1 MDFVSLT
8 LNLVCMGFLIFLI
21 ILYASKKKMQNMDN
35 MIYRYIL
42 LCTFGVIFFEIAYVL
57 SAYFFLNNLYIV
69 GLAKRA
75 NFYCINLFFVSLG
88 YYASL
93 LAIEK
98 NEKALN
104 FYNNKKDFIFRLL
117 LVLIFVI
124 GILEFTLPIE
134 YVFNDNGFIYYIG
147 GLACNPLAGGVAA
160 LLILYLFPF
169 LFITWKSIDK
179 RKISPLGI
187 VFVLEVITLI
197 VNMMLPSLCLASFS
211 LTMTAYLMFFT
222 IENPDLKMIA
232 KLELAKN
239 AAEKANNAK
248 SDFLSSM
255 SHEIRT
261 PLNAIVGLSQMI
273 KDTDD
278 LQEIHDDTDDI
289 LIASQN
295 LLEIVNGIL
304 DISKL
309 EANKMDIIEVDYNP
323 NDIFVELNK
332 LMKVRIGE
340 KPIELRFNIDE
351 NIPVNLYG
359 DREKIKQ
366 IITNLLTNAIKY
378 TDKGF
383 VDFNVSS
390 SVDKG
395 ICNLEISVRDT
406 GRGMKEEMLPNL
418 FTKFNRLEED
428 KDTDI
433 EGTGLGLAITKSLV
447 DLLDGSIKVESTY
460 GVGSTFTVN
469 VPQKVKEAVSESN
482 MDNIEIKIEEAT
494 STDNTQPNEVETPK
508 DDVKVDNKD
517 ESKIES
523 QVNEVKKEVVEVPKV
538 NEMPEE
544 VKESNEKN
552 DIVSEEATPEEEI
565 KDIPKVNEMPEEVSA
580 SESETI
586 NNETETKVEETTS
599 ENDNS
604 SKADNSG
611 NGRLLLVV
619 DDNKVN
625 LKVASRMLE
634 DFNFDIDTAH
644 SGFEAIEKV
653 ENHKK
658 YDLIFMDIMMPE
670 MNGVETM
677 QKLKAMD
684 GFNTPIIA
692 LTADA
697 MDGSREKYLAVGF
710 NEYVS
715 KPIIKQ
721 VLQEVLGKY
730 VDVDDINI
738 VKNTDDLSKN

>member
-42 LCTFGVIFFEIAYVL
+42 LCTFGVLFFEIAYVL
-57 SAYFFLNNLYIV
+57 CAYFFLDNLFIV

-88 YYASL
+88 YYVSL

-104 FYNNKKDFIFRLL
+104 FYNARKDFIFKILL
-117 LVLIFVI
+117 ILIFVI
-124 GILEFTLPIE
+124 GILEFTLPLDF
-134 YVFNDNGFIYYIG
+134 VFNDNGSLYYTG
-147 GLACNPLAGGVAA
+147 GLATNPLAGGVAA
-160 LLILYLFPF
+160 LLALYLFPF
-169 LFITWKSIDK
+169 LIITWKLIDK
-179 RKISPLGI
+179 RKLAPLGI
-187 VFVLEVITLI
+187 VLVLELITLG
-197 VNMMLPSLCLASFS
+197 VNLMLPSLCLASFS
-211 LTMTAYLMFFT
+211 LSMTSYLMFFT

-278 LQEIHDDTDDI
+278 VKEIHDDTDDI
-289 LIASQN
+289 MIASQN
-295 LLEIVNGIL
+295 LMEIVNGIL

-309 EANKMDIIEVDYNP
+309 EANKMDVIEVDYNP
-323 NDIFVELNK
+323 NDIFMELNK
-332 LMKVRIGE
+332 IMKVRIGE

-366 IITNLLTNAIKY
+366 ILTNLLTNAIKY
-378 TDKGF
+378 TEKGF

-390 SVDKG
+390 SIEKG
-395 ICNLEISVRDT
+395 ICNLTISVKDT

-418 FTKFNRLEED
+418 FTKFNRLDED
-428 KDTDI
+428 KDTNI

-447 DLLDGSIKVESTY
+447 ELLDGTIGVESTY
-460 GVGSTFTVN
+460 GVGSTFTVT
-469 VPQKVKEAVSESN
+469 VPQKVKEAAPETSA
-482 MDNIEIKIEEAT
+482 DNIEIKIADVSSEEVK
-494 STDNTQPNEVETPK
+494 NVETPSVEK
-508 DDVKVDNKD
+508 N
-517 ESKIES
+517 
-523 QVNEVKKEVVEVPKV
+523 EVPKV

-544 VKESNEKN
+544 VKEKVVEEKK
-552 DIVSEEATPEEEI
+552 EI
-565 KDIPKVNEMPEEVSA
+565 PQVNEMPEEVKDK
-580 SESETI
+580 EPEI
-586 NNETETKVEETTS
+586 ENKVEES
-599 ENDNS
+599 QQVNNADDNS
-604 SKADNSG
+604 E

-634 DFNFDIDTAH
+634 DFNFHIDTAH
-644 SGFEAIEKV
+644 SGFEAIDKIK
-653 ENHKK
+653 NHKK
-658 YDLIFMDIMMPE
+658 YDLIFMDIMMPD

>member
-1 MDFVSLT
+1 
-8 LNLVCMGFLIFLI
+8 
-21 ILYASKKKMQNMDN
+21 MDN

-42 LCTFGVIFFEIAYVL
+42 VCTFGVLFFEIVYVL
-57 SAYFFLNNLYIV
+57 SAYFFLDNLYIV

-75 NFYCINLFFVSLG
+75 NFYCINLFFISLG
-88 YYASL
+88 YYISL

-98 NEKALN
+98 NEKALA
-104 FYNNKKDFIFRLL
+104 FYNAKRDLIFRLL

-124 GILEFTLPIE
+124 GILEFTLPVE
-134 YVFNDNGFIYYIG
+134 YVFNENGSIYYLT
-147 GLACNPLAGGVAA
+147 GLACNPLAGGVAV
-160 LLILYLFPF
+160 LLLLYLFPF
-169 LFITWKSIDK
+169 LVITWKSIDK

-187 VFVLEVITLI
+187 IFVLEVITLI

-211 LTMTAYLMFFT
+211 LTITSYLMFFT

-278 LQEIHDDTDDI
+278 VQEIHDDTDDI

-295 LLEIVNGIL
+295 LMEIVNGIL

-309 EANKMDIIEVDYNP
+309 EANKMELIEVDYNP
-323 NDIFVELNK
+323 NDIFLEINK
-332 LMKVRIGE
+332 LMKVRVGE

-390 SVDKG
+390 SIEKG
-395 ICNLEISVRDT
+395 ICKLEISVKDT

-418 FTKFNRLEED
+418 FTKFNRLDED

-447 DLLDGSIKVESTY
+447 ELLDGTIKVESTY
-460 GVGSTFTVN
+460 GVGSIFTVT

-482 MDNIEIKIEEAT
+482 KDNIEIKIEEVT
-494 STDNTQPNEVETPK
+494 PSLDKQKEVLEVK
-508 DDVKVDNKD
+508 EDVKINNVEPKQ
-517 ESKIES
+517 ESTVTEI
-523 QVNEVKKEVVEVPKV
+523 NEVKETPVV
-538 NEMPEE
+538 NEAPEE
-544 VKESNEKN
+544 VKSDEKN
-552 DIVSEEATPEEEI
+552 DVVTEEP
-565 KDIPKVNEMPEEVSA
+565 KDIPKVNEMPTEVSP
-580 SESETI
+580 SESST
-586 NNETETKVEETTS
+586 NNESETKVEETS
-599 ENDNS
+599 LENDNS
-604 SKADNSG
+604 SKEESNSD

-634 DFNFDIDTAH
+634 DFNFEIDTAH

>member
-42 LCTFGVIFFEIAYVL
+42 LCTFGVVFFEIAYVL
-57 SAYFFLNNLYIV
+57 CAYFFLNNLFIV

-104 FYNNKKDFIFRLL
+104 FYNNKKDFIFKFL

-124 GILEFTLPIE
+124 GVLEFTLPIE
-134 YVFNDNGFIYYIG
+134 YVFNDNGFIYYTG

-169 LFITWKSIDK
+169 LLITWKSIEK
-179 RKISPLGI
+179 RKILPLGI

-278 LQEIHDDTDDI
+278 VKEIHDDTDDI
-289 LIASQN
+289 MIASQN
-295 LLEIVNGIL
+295 LMEIVNGIL

-309 EANKMDIIEVDYNP
+309 EANKMDVIEVDYNP
-323 NDIFVELNK
+323 NDIFMELNK

-378 TDKGF
+378 TEKGF

-390 SVDKG
+390 SIEKG
-395 ICNLEISVRDT
+395 ICNLTISVKDT

-418 FTKFNRLEED
+418 FTKFNRLDED

-447 DLLDGSIKVESTY
+447 ELLDGTIGVESTY
-460 GVGSTFTVN
+460 GVGSTFTVT
-469 VPQKVKEAVSESN
+469 VPQKVKEAAPESST
-482 MDNIEIKIEEAT
+482 DNIEIKIADVSSEEVK
-494 STDNTQPNEVETPK
+494 NVETPSVEK
-508 DDVKVDNKD
+508 
-517 ESKIES
+517 
-523 QVNEVKKEVVEVPKV
+523 NEVPRV

-544 VKESNEKN
+544 VKEEVIEEKK
-552 DIVSEEATPEEEI
+552 EI
-565 KDIPKVNEMPEEVSA
+565 PQVNEMPEEVKDKEPEVDSKA
-580 SESETI
+580 EESQQV
-586 NNETETKVEETTS
+586 NNTE
-599 ENDNS
+599 DNS
-604 SKADNSG
+604 E

-634 DFNFDIDTAH
+634 DFNFHIDTAH
-644 SGFEAIEKV
+644 SGFEAIDKI

-658 YDLIFMDIMMPE
+658 YDLIFMDIMMPD

-738 VKNTDDLSKN
+738 VKDTDDLSKN

>member
-42 LCTFGVIFFEIAYVL
+42 LCTFGVLFFEIAYVL
-57 SAYFFLNNLYIV
+57 CAYFFLDNLFIV

-88 YYASL
+88 YYVSL

-104 FYNNKKDFIFRLL
+104 FYNARKDFIFKILL
-117 LVLIFVI
+117 ILIFVI
-124 GILEFTLPIE
+124 GILEFTLPLDF
-134 YVFNDNGFIYYIG
+134 VFNDNGSLYYTG
-147 GLACNPLAGGVAA
+147 GLATNPLAGGVAA
-160 LLILYLFPF
+160 LLALYLFPF
-169 LFITWKSIDK
+169 LIITWKLIDK
-179 RKISPLGI
+179 RKLAPLGI
-187 VFVLEVITLI
+187 VLVLELITLG
-197 VNMMLPSLCLASFS
+197 VNLMLPSLCLASFS
-211 LTMTAYLMFFT
+211 LSMTSYLMFFT

-278 LQEIHDDTDDI
+278 VKEIHDDTDDI
-289 LIASQN
+289 MIASQN
-295 LLEIVNGIL
+295 LMEIVNGIL

-309 EANKMDIIEVDYNP
+309 EANKMDVIEVDYNP
-323 NDIFVELNK
+323 NDIFMELNK
-332 LMKVRIGE
+332 IMKVRIGE

-366 IITNLLTNAIKY
+366 ILTNLLTNAIKY
-378 TDKGF
+378 TEKGF

-390 SVDKG
+390 SIEKG
-395 ICNLEISVRDT
+395 ICNLTISVKDT

-418 FTKFNRLEED
+418 FTKFNRLDED
-428 KDTDI
+428 KDTNI

-447 DLLDGSIKVESTY
+447 ELLDGTIGVESTY
-460 GVGSTFTVN
+460 GVGSTFTVT
-469 VPQKVKEAVSESN
+469 VPQKVKEAAPETSA
-482 MDNIEIKIEEAT
+482 DNIEIKIADVSSEEVK
-494 STDNTQPNEVETPK
+494 NVETPSVEK
-508 DDVKVDNKD
+508 N
-517 ESKIES
+517 
-523 QVNEVKKEVVEVPKV
+523 EVPKV

-544 VKESNEKN
+544 VKEEVKEEKK
-552 DIVSEEATPEEEI
+552 EI
-565 KDIPKVNEMPEEVSA
+565 PQVNEMPEEVK
-580 SESETI
+580 EEVKEEKKEI
-586 NNETETKVEETTS
+586 PQVNEMPEEVKEEVKEEKKEIPQVNEMPEEVKDKEPEIENKVEES
-599 ENDNS
+599 QQVNNADDNS
-604 SKADNSG
+604 E

-634 DFNFDIDTAH
+634 DFNFHIDTAH
-644 SGFEAIEKV
+644 SGFEAIDKIK
-653 ENHKK
+653 NHKK
-658 YDLIFMDIMMPE
+658 YDLIFMDIMMPD

>member
-42 LCTFGVIFFEIAYVL
+42 LCTFGVLFFEIAYVL
-57 SAYFFLNNLYIV
+57 CAYFFLDNLFIV

-88 YYASL
+88 YYVSL

-104 FYNNKKDFIFRLL
+104 FYNARKDFIFKILL
-117 LVLIFVI
+117 ILIFVI
-124 GILEFTLPIE
+124 GILEFTLPLDF
-134 YVFNDNGFIYYIG
+134 VFNDNGSLYYTG
-147 GLACNPLAGGVAA
+147 GLATNPLAGGVAA
-160 LLILYLFPF
+160 LLALYLFPF
-169 LFITWKSIDK
+169 LIITWKLIDK
-179 RKISPLGI
+179 RKLAPLGI
-187 VFVLEVITLI
+187 VLVLELITLG
-197 VNMMLPSLCLASFS
+197 VNLMLPSLCLASFS
-211 LTMTAYLMFFT
+211 LSMTSYLMFFT

-278 LQEIHDDTDDI
+278 VKEIHDDTDDI
-289 LIASQN
+289 MIASQN
-295 LLEIVNGIL
+295 LMEIVNGIL

-309 EANKMDIIEVDYNP
+309 EANKMDVIEVDYNP
-323 NDIFVELNK
+323 NDIFMELNK
-332 LMKVRIGE
+332 IMKVRIGE

-366 IITNLLTNAIKY
+366 ILTNLLTNAIKY
-378 TDKGF
+378 TEKGF

-390 SVDKG
+390 SIEKG
-395 ICNLEISVRDT
+395 ICNLTISVKDT

-418 FTKFNRLEED
+418 FTKFNRLDED
-428 KDTDI
+428 KDTNI

-447 DLLDGSIKVESTY
+447 ELLDGTIGVESTY
-460 GVGSTFTVN
+460 GVGSTFTVT
-469 VPQKVKEAVSESN
+469 VPQKVKEAAPETSA
-482 MDNIEIKIEEAT
+482 DNIEIKIADVSSEEVK
-494 STDNTQPNEVETPK
+494 NVETPSVEK
-508 DDVKVDNKD
+508 N
-517 ESKIES
+517 
-523 QVNEVKKEVVEVPKV
+523 EVPKV

-544 VKESNEKN
+544 VKEKVVEEKK
-552 DIVSEEATPEEEI
+552 EI
-565 KDIPKVNEMPEEVSA
+565 PQVNEMPEEVK
-580 SESETI
+580 EEVKEEKKEI
-586 NNETETKVEETTS
+586 PQVNEMPEEVKDKEPEIENKVEES
-599 ENDNS
+599 QQVNNADDNS
-604 SKADNSG
+604 E

-634 DFNFDIDTAH
+634 DFNFHIDTAH
-644 SGFEAIEKV
+644 SGFEAIDKIK
-653 ENHKK
+653 NHKK
-658 YDLIFMDIMMPE
+658 YDLIFMDIMMPD